1 VREGGGG
8 PAASG
13 GGPVGVP
20 PRPHVVGGWRP
31 GPELNTKEVDGNDM
45 YESRCATDGVARS
58 CDGMTH
64 QVLGCP

>member
-1 VREGGGG
+1 VRGG

-20 PRPHVVGGWRP
+20 PRPHAVGGWRP

-45 YESRCATDGVARS
+45 YESEMCA
-58 CDGMTH
+58 
-64 QVLGCP
+64 LL